1 MFEELKEKAK
11 FLYNSKDYGPALD
24 LYEELKKIDPDKFEK
39 QCIFSY
45 MWCLYRLKLNNEEAF
60 NDKNINQ
67 TREIVKYIL
76 DHQSN
81 KDLLYQV
88 TVLCVLK
95 NFEKKQNLE
104 ADKVNYWLDKLD
116 PNLLSEEVFRSEYE
130 GKQVESMS
138 NKEKWYALKS
148 KVCEKIEMYSE
159 CMRVS
164 QEALDKINKFHNDN
178 DIWFRRRIAKSMA
191 KLGRQDEAINTLTD
205 ILKTKKDWFIYQ
217 DIGDIYLAQYNYK
230 AARDNYLNAIL
241 APGDDSMK
249 IKLFWQMGNVL
260 DEIGD
265 SEDEILLKS
274 YSIKIRTEHE
284 WKLSKDEKD
293 FEVRNKDYI
302 DTSEARA
309 LKRKINDLAQ
319 KYKWQDS
326 IKLEGTISKILSEGK
341 AGFIRTS
348 DGSYYFRMNQIRSR
362 GANAQIGARVSFY
375 LEKGFDKKKGIEI
388 DNAVN
393 ISFRE

>member
-138 NKEKWYALKS
+138 NKEKWYALK
-148 KVCEKIEMYSE
+148 
-159 CMRVS
+159 
-164 QEALDKINKFHNDN
+164 
-178 DIWFRRRIAKSMA
+178 
-191 KLGRQDEAINTLTD
+191 
-205 ILKTKKDWFIYQ
+205 
-217 DIGDIYLAQYNYK
+217 
-230 AARDNYLNAIL
+230 
-241 APGDDSMK
+241 
-249 IKLFWQMGNVL
+249 
-260 DEIGD
+260 
-265 SEDEILLKS
+265 
-274 YSIKIRTEHE
+274 
-284 WKLSKDEKD
+284 LSL
-293 FEVRNKDYI
+293 I
-302 DTSEARA
+302 H
-309 LKRKINDLAQ
+309 I
-319 KYKWQDS
+319 
-326 IKLEGTISKILSEGK
+326 
-341 AGFIRTS
+341 
-348 DGSYYFRMNQIRSR
+348 
-362 GANAQIGARVSFY
+362 
-375 LEKGFDKKKGIEI
+375 
-388 DNAVN
+388 
-393 ISFRE
+393 